1 MRRLLPRA
9 LAVVGLSL
17 ALLAGTA
24 RADKPAKPVE
34 EGATCGEYGTSVKFY
49 ANPSDA
55 ATHAKKDQKL
65 VMVLHVSGNFEN
77 PDFT

>member
-1 MRRLLPRA
+1 MRMLLRA
-9 LAVVGLSL
+9 TAALGLGLAML
-17 ALLAGTA
+17 AIPA
-24 RADKPAKPVE
+24 RADKAGKPVE

-49 ANPSDA
+49 STPSVA
-55 ATHAKKDQKL
+55 ATKAKKAEKL